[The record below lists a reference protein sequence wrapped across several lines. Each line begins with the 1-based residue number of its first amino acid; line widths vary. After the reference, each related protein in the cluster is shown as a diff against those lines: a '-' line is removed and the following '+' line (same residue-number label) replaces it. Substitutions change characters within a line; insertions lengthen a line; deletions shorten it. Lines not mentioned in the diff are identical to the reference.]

1 VKQLCFKIA
10 LAGVL
15 LAGLTALPAVAEE
28 FKIPDL
34 EKVAQRAKETVEVT
48 LDQSM
53 LQLASGFLSKDDP
66 DEVEVKKIVS
76 KLKGVYVRSFEFAKE
91 GEYSPADIE
100 AVRSQLKQ
108 PGWSRIVGVKSVDGE
123 KTDIYVLKTGD
134 QFGGLV
140 VLAAEPKQLTIVHI
154 DGPINPE
161 DVSRLSGHL
170 GIPEIVKMKQQKNG
184 KKED

>member
-1 VKQLCFKIA
+1 MKQPFLKLIMVGLSLSCLC
-10 LAGVL
+10 
-15 LAGLTALPAVAEE
+15 VAEE

-34 EKVAQRAKETVEVT
+34 EKLAHRAKETVDVT

-66 DEVEVKKIVS
+66 DEVKVKKLVS
-76 KLKGVYVRSFEFAKE
+76 KLKGIYVRSFEFSKE
-91 GEYSPADIE
+91 GEYSVADVE
-100 AVRSQLKQ
+100 AIRAQLKQ
-108 PGWSRIVGVKSVDGE
+108 PGWSRIVGVKSADGE
-123 KTDIYVLKTGD
+123 NSEIYVLKNGD

-140 VLAAEPKQLTIVHI
+140 VLAAEPKEFTIVHI

-161 DVSRLSGHL
+161 ELSELSGHL
-170 GIPEIVKMKQQKNG
+170 GIPEISKNKSSKSE